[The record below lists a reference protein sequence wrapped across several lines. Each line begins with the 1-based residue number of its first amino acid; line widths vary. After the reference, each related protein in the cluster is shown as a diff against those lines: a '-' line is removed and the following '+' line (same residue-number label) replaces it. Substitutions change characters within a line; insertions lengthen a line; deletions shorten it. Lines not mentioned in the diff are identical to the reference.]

1 MPESNKACR
10 VKMNKYYIYMI
21 TNRNNNVLYI
31 GVTND
36 LKRRVFEHREKLVE
50 GFSSKYN
57 CCKLVWYEQTNN
69 IESAILKEKQMK
81 KWKREYK
88 DNIINEMNPEWS
100 DLYETIL

>member
-1 MPESNKACR
+1 
-10 VKMNKYYIYMI
+10 MNKYYIYMI

-57 CCKLVWYEQTNN
+57 CSKLVWYEQTNN
-69 IESAILKEKQMK
+69 IGSAILREKQMK
-81 KWKREYK
+81 KWKREYNN
-88 DNIINEMNPEWS
+88 NIINEMNPEWN

>member
-1 MPESNKACR
+1 
-10 VKMNKYYIYMI
+10 MNKYYIYMI
-21 TNRNNNVLYI
+21 TNRNNNVLFI

-57 CCKLVWYEQTNN
+57 CSKLVWYEQTNN
-69 IESAILKEKQMK
+69 IGSAILREKQMK
-81 KWKREYK
+81 KWKREYNN
-88 DNIINEMNPEWS
+88 NIINEMNPEWN